1 MKKAAVFLLAA
12 LLCGLFGGLPFEAVD
27 ASELTVVQVLAV
39 SADERGVTVFA
50 PEGISG
56 AGADFDAAVGDLAAH
71 APGKLFLGAAEHV
84 ILTDGAAG
92 AASGIARSGALRPAV
107 RLYSSGEDA
116 GALMGDAQ
124 ALTEF
129 LGAHPGKI
137 RLADVRRAL
146 YDGAG
151 VILPRLE
158 KGEGGYETA

>member
-12 LLCGLFGGLPFEAVD
+12 LCCGLFGWLPFEAVD

-39 SADERGVTVFA
+39 SAGENGVTVYA

-56 AGADFDAAVGDLAAH
+56 TGADFDAAVKNLAAH

-84 ILTDGAAG
+84 ILTNGAAN

-107 RLYSSGEDA
+107 RLYASGADA
-116 GALMGDAQ
+116 GALMDDAE
-124 ALTEF
+124 ALTAF
-129 LGAHPGKI
+129 LTAHPGEI

-151 VILPRLE
+151 VTLPRLK